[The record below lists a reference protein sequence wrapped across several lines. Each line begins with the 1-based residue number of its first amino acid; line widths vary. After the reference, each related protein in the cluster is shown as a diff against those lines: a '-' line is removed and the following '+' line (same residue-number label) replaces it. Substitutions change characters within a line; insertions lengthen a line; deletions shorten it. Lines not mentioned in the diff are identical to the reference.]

1 MVNLKMGI
9 LQRFFGEGKIMLD
22 TARRADI
29 YPVVGSVTFKFSDIS
44 VPENT
49 IQMG

>member
-9 LQRFFGEGKIMLD
+9 LQRFFGEGQIILD
-22 TARRADI
+22 TARLADR
-29 YPVVGSVTFKFSDIS
+29 YSVVGSVTFKFSDIS